1 MVTCSS
7 CGKENLDWSEFCFG
21 CGSKLPKVKKPPIQ
35 IKKLPASG
43 GSMVRPVA
51 PLPVAIGR
59 CFYHPSL
66 PAAYICARCGR
77 AICRYCAKPY
87 GSLVFCPQCYPHVTP
102 ILWVPAYQPAST
114 YQSTPSTFP

>member
-21 CGSKLPKVKKPPIQ
+21 YGSRLPKVKPQVQVKR
-35 IKKLPASG
+35 LPVSG

-59 CFYHPSL
+59 CFYHPNL

-87 GSLVFCPQCYPHVTP
+87 WSLIFCPQCYSHVAP
-102 ILWVPAYQPAST
+102 ILWAPAYQPAST
-114 YQSTPSTFP
+114 YRSTPSKFP